1 MTAFKAKEVVS
12 ILHKLGFI
20 TKRQTGS
27 HIILFHPEKQK
38 TLPVPIHA
46 KDIKKGLLR
55 AIIKQA
61 QSSMKEFTE
70 LK

>member
-1 MTAFKAKEVVS
+1 MTAFKSKEVVR
-12 ILHKLGFI
+12 ILQKLGFFI
-20 TKRQTGS
+20 KRQTGS
-27 HIILFHPEKQK
+27 HLILFHPIKRK
-38 TLPVPIHA
+38 TLPIPMHA

-61 QSSMKEFTE
+61 ESSMEEFTE